1 MEISR
6 IRNISSAYHWNE
18 MMVQM
23 LFSRQLMNIK
33 TSRLIITTFSTDMAQ
48 SVYENSQ
55 DDDTRRFVP
64 DEVYD
69 SVEEARAAIE
79 FLLSRY
85 DSTDGPFVYPII
97 TNDSRNIGYIQ
108 LCQIDDGSWEI
119 GYHIAKQFTGKG
131 YATEAVKA
139 FLPAMAKK
147 LNIKEVYGICLAE
160 NAASVRVLEKCGFVK
175 IYQGLGNYQ
184 GNKSEIVKFIW
195 KK

>member
-1 MEISR
+1 
-6 IRNISSAYHWNE
+6 
-18 MMVQM
+18 
-23 LFSRQLMNIK
+23 MNIK
-33 TSRLIITTFSTDMAQ
+33 TSRLTIKTFSLDMAQ

-69 SVEEARAAIE
+69 SAEEARDAID
-79 FLLSRY
+79 FLMSRY

-97 TNDSRNIGYIQ
+97 TNDSKNIGYIQ

-119 GYHIAKQFTGKG
+119 GYHIAKQFTGQG

-160 NAASVRVLEKCGFVK
+160 NTASVRVLEKCGFVQV
-175 IYQGLGNYQ
+175 YQGSGNYQ
-184 GNKSEIVKFIW
+184 GKESEIIKTVW
-195 KK
+195 R

>member
-1 MEISR
+1 
-6 IRNISSAYHWNE
+6 
-18 MMVQM
+18 
-23 LFSRQLMNIK
+23 MNIK
-33 TSRLIITTFSTDMAQ
+33 TLRLTITTFSSDMAQ

-79 FLLSRY
+79 FLISRY
-85 DSTDGPFVYPII
+85 DSDDGPFVYPII
-97 TNDSRNIGYIQ
+97 TNDDSKNIGYVQ

-119 GYHIAKQFTGKG
+119 GYHIAKQFTGQG

-139 FLPAMAKK
+139 FLPAMAQK

-160 NAASVRVLEKCGFVK
+160 NTASVHVLEKCGFVQ
-175 IYQGLGNYQ
+175 IFQGMGVYQG
-184 GNKSEIVKFIW
+184 KESEIVKTVW
-195 KK
+195 KSI